1 MNFED
6 KVVLI
11 TGAGNGIGK
20 TAAQR
25 FAEKGAKVI
34 VSDVNKD
41 SAEENASIINANGG
55 EALAIKADVSSEKE
69 IESMVSQ
76 VVEKYSRIDVLINN
90 AGFTRDFLIGK
101 MTIDDWDAVLNSNLK
116 GCFLTTKYVS
126 PHMIENKSGKIIN
139 VSSRAYLGNPG
150 QANYSSAKA
159 GIIGFTKAMAKELG
173 RHSINVNAIAPGL
186 TVTEALERHEKFEMI
201 KERALKETPLKR
213 LGQPDEVAGVMMFLA
228 SPLSAYVTGDVIH
241 VTGGRFG

>member
-1 MNFED
+1 MSFKD

-20 TAAQR
+20 LAAQKFAEEGAIVVVSDINGENAERTAA
-25 FAEKGAKVI
+25 
-34 VSDVNKD
+34 D
-41 SAEENASIINANGG
+41 INENGG
-55 EALAIKADVSSEKE
+55 QAMAMKADVSNAID
-69 IESMVSQ
+69 IENMVSKII
-76 VVEKYSRIDVLINN
+76 EKYKTVDVLINN

-101 MTIDDWDAVLNSNLK
+101 MDIDDWDAVLNTTLK

-139 VSSRAYLGNPG
+139 ISSRAYLGNPG
-150 QANYSSAKA
+150 QSNYSSAKA

-186 TVTEALERHEKFEMI
+186 TETDALRSHEKYDMI
-201 KERALKETPLKR
+201 KERAMKETPLRR
-213 LGQPDEVAGVMMFLA
+213 LGQPEDVVNVMKFLA
-228 SPLSAYVTGDVIH
+228 SEQSAYITGDVLH